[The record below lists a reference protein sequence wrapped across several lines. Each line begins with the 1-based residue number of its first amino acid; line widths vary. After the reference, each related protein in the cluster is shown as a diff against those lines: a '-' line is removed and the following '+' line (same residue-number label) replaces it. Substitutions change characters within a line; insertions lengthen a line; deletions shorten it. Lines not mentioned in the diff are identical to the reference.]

1 MEIKQTS
8 LKPVLT
14 VGNSLDINLAIAIAI
29 ATSIE

>member
-14 VGNSLDINLAIAIAI
+14 VGNSLDINLAIAIA
-29 ATSIE
+29 TSIE